1 MTKATVA
8 AVSPASGGAELPELK
23 ASWWE
28 SHSVA
33 LAGVRFSAMARRL
46 PAVLRQAIAIAWQA
60 NRRDTTAALAFNLL
74 AGVATAFGLL
84 ATRGVLHALFASGPT
99 MDRVRA
105 AVPALVVVAAATFV
119 RSGLS
124 IVAGWAQARLE
135 PQVLTTAERRLF
147 ELTTQVKLAA
157 FDDAGFSDEM
167 ERARNRGALA
177 VQFLTRGAIDLT
189 AGLAGLAA
197 TAVTLALLHPVLLG
211 ALLLASVPAAWAAV
225 RAARLAYLSNHARTS
240 RRRRLW
246 MLSDLMANRATAAE
260 LRAFTMRPFL
270 LREYDIMAGAE
281 TSTELEV
288 VRRQT
293 TTRLVGGVFSGLA
306 TFGVYVALGLLL
318 IDQRLP
324 LAAAGTAVLALQA
337 ARTALAL
344 AVTNVNRV
352 YEEGLYFN
360 DYTDFLARAA
370 HRMPAGPGR
379 ASVRPPSTIT
389 VRDATLHYAET
400 DAPAVLGASLTVHR
414 GQTIALVGENGSGKT
429 SLARLIAGLYHPDHG
444 TVSWD
449 GTPLSTVDPEDAWRH
464 VAMVSQ
470 EYWHWPFTAE
480 RNIVLGT
487 HDQAQEGD
495 VEAAARKAGAHDMIA
510 GLPAGYRT
518 LLSRN
523 FAGGQDLSGGQWQ
536 RLAAARAF
544 YRDAPVLICD
554 EPSAA
559 LDARAEHALF
569 AALRAGAPDRITVLI
584 THRLANVRHADH
596 IYVLREGR
604 IAEHGSHPDLLAAGG
619 TYAELFALQ
628 ATGYTAG

>member
-1 MTKATVA
+1 MAKA
-8 AVSPASGGAELPELK
+8 PATALSQPSGSSVLPELK

-33 LAGVRFSAMARRL
+33 LANVRFSAMAKRL

-60 NRRDTTAALAFNLL
+60 SPRDTLAALLFNLL
-74 AGVATAFGLL
+74 TGVATAFGLL
-84 ATRGVLHALFASGPT
+84 ATRGVLQALFASGPT
-99 MDRVRA
+99 LDRVRA
-105 AVPALVVVAAATFV
+105 AVPSLIMVAVATAV

-124 IVAGWAQARLE
+124 IIAGWAQARLE

-167 ERARNRGALA
+167 ERARNRGSLA

-281 TSTELEV
+281 TDTELEV

-293 TTRLVGGVFSGLA
+293 MTRLIGGVFSGLA

-318 IDQRLP
+318 IDHRLP

-360 DYTDFLARAA
+360 DYTGFLVRAGE
-370 HRMPAGPGR
+370 RMPPVTKEAT
-379 ASVRPPSTIT
+379 VRPPATIT

-400 DAPAVLGASLTVHR
+400 DSPAVLDATLTVHR
-414 GQTIALVGENGSGKT
+414 GETIALVGENGSGKT
-429 SLARLIAGLYHPDHG
+429 SLARLIAGLYHPDSG

-449 GTPLSTVDPEDAWRH
+449 GTPLSTVDPEDAWQH

-480 RNIVLGT
+480 RNILLGT
-487 HDQAQEGD
+487 DD
-495 VEAAARKAGAHDMIA
+495 EARDGLIEVAARKAGAHDMIA
-510 GLPAGYRT
+510 GLPAGYGT

-596 IYVLREGR
+596 IYVLHDGR
-604 IAEHGSHPDLLAAGG
+604 IVEHGGHLDLLAAGG
-619 TYAELFALQ
+619 TYAELFELQ
-628 ATGYTAG
+628 ATGYTAA

>member
-1 MTKATVA
+1 MAK
-8 AVSPASGGAELPELK
+8 LPELK
-23 ASWWE
+23 A
-28 SHSVA
+28 HSV
-33 LAGVRFSAMARRL
+33 
-46 PAVLRQAIAIAWQA
+46 
-60 NRRDTTAALAFNLL
+60 
-74 AGVATAFGLL
+74 
-84 ATRGVLHALFASGPT
+84 
-99 MDRVRA
+99 
-105 AVPALVVVAAATFV
+105 
-119 RSGLS
+119 
-124 IVAGWAQARLE
+124 
-135 PQVLTTAERRLF
+135 AERRLF
-147 ELTTQVKLAA
+147 ELTTRVKLAA

-167 ERARNRGALA
+167 ERARNRGSLA
-177 VQFLTRGAIDLT
+177 VQFLVRAAIDLS

-197 TAVTLALLHPVLLG
+197 TALTLALLHPLLLG

-246 MLSDLMANRATAAE
+246 MLSDLMAHRATAAE

-270 LREYDIMAGAE
+270 LREYDRMAGAE
-281 TSTELEV
+281 TQTELEV

-293 TTRLVGGVFSGLA
+293 VTRLIGGIFSGLA
-306 TFGVYVALGLLL
+306 TAGVYVVLGVLLV
-318 IDQRLP
+318 DRSLP

-360 DYTDFLARAA
+360 DYTDFLDRAEQRVPRVPRQRRRLA
-370 HRMPAGPGR
+370 APDAI
-379 ASVRPPSTIT
+379 AVRG
-389 VRDATLHYAET
+389 VTLHYADTES
-400 DAPAVLGASLTVHR
+400 PAVADASLTIRR

-429 SLARLIAGLYHPDHG
+429 SLARLIAGLYHPDRG
-444 TVSWD
+444 TVCWD
-449 GTPLSTVDPEDAWRH
+449 GRSLAGTDPDEVWRH

-480 RNIVLGT
+480 RNILLGT
-487 HDQAQEGD
+487 DDDPVDGR
-495 VEAAARKAGAHDMIA
+495 VESAARRAGAHDMIES
-510 GLPAGYRT
+510 LPAGYQT

-523 FAGGQDLSGGQWQ
+523 FRGGQDLSGGQWQ

-569 AALRAGAPDRITVLI
+569 AALRAGAPERITVLI

-596 IYVLREGR
+596 IYVLRDGR
-604 IAEHGSHPDLLAAGG
+604 ITEHGTHDELMASGG
-619 TYAELFALQ
+619 GYAELFELQ
-628 ATGYTAG
+628 ATGYTA